1 MHLTFLVCSVSI
13 GIYQGCVRSKQTST
27 KEFFIADGK
36 MGILP
41 TAMSLL
47 ASLTSAASLLG
58 TPVDIYYYGT
68 MFIYY
73 ILSLFIATYLTIKF
87 FIPKFHYIGSVS
99 IYAYLE
105 QRFSLTIRILVTC
118 TYILVT
124 ILYMSIILYGPS
136 LALSQVTGLN
146 IWLVIGSCGL
156 VCTIYTSIGGMKAV
170 IWTDV
175 LQALLMFIGLIM
187 SIIIGIFL
195 FRNNIS
201 QFFKLNKTGVIDFG
215 GPSKVF
221 ETVKNGNR
229 FQFSVIDLDPSIR
242 YTIWS
247 ILIGMTFSSLA
258 NYACIQT
265 QAQRYMCVKDTKAAQ
280 KVAWINY
287 VMHASMQMLYV
298 CVGCLIY
305 AKYSQC
311 DPLRAKLISR
321 SDQLYPLF
329 IMETLGRFPG
339 FTGLFISSILSA
351 TLSTFSSGVNSIATV
366 ILEDVYKRISNK
378 HSISNKHQIF
388 YQIFGAYAAPI
399 LGVYLL
405 GLFSSRV
412 KSRSVLV
419 AFVIC
424 FIFQT
429 VMLVGSFVTVKS
441 VKKQGG
447 QLPTSVAGCV
457 PSVNITL
464 SLTTNQT

>member
-1 MHLTFLVCSVSI
+1 
-13 GIYQGCVRSKQTST
+13 
-27 KEFFIADGK
+27 
-36 MGILP
+36 
-41 TAMSLL
+41 MSLL

-68 MFIYY
+68 MFVYY
-73 ILSLFIATYLTIKF
+73 ATYLTIKL

-146 IWLVIGSCGL
+146 IWVVIGSCGL
-156 VCTIYTSIGGMKAV
+156 ACTIYTSIGGMKAV

-175 LQALLMFIGLIM
+175 IQASVMFISLIV
-187 SIIIGIFL
+187 SIVI
-195 FRNNIS
+195 
-201 QFFKLNKTGVIDFG
+201 GVIDAG
-215 GPSKVF
+215 GISKVF

-229 FQFSVIDLDPSIR
+229 LQLSVISLDPSIR

-247 ILIGMTFSSLA
+247 VLIGMTFSSLA

-265 QAQRYMCVKDTKAAQ
+265 QAQRYMCVKDVKAAQ
-280 KVAWINY
+280 RVAWANY
-287 VMHASMQMLYV
+287 TMHALMQMLYV

-321 SDQLYPLF
+321 PDQLYPLF
-329 IMETLGRFPG
+329 VIETFGRFPG
-339 FTGLFISSILSA
+339 LTGLFISSILSA

-366 ILEDVYKRISNK
+366 ILEDVYKRLSNNQ
-378 HSISNKHQIF
+378 SISNKCQVIASKVLSVIIGCLTIFLAFVVSYMKSNIITIF
-388 YQIFGAYAAPI
+388 YQIFGAFAAPI

-412 KSRSVLV
+412 KSR
-419 AFVIC
+419 
-424 FIFQT
+424 
-429 VMLVGSFVTVKS
+429 
-441 VKKQGG
+441 
-447 QLPTSVAGCV
+447 
-457 PSVNITL
+457 VNIEIL
-464 SLTTNQT
+464 FLE